1 MYALFHS
8 MTVWL
13 YVSIY
18 IVWWPNPF
26 FKIKYHITF
35 TLLSHY
41 FHFHNAWHTVLGL
54 QFIIG
59 ITILYKNNIKPLYLK
74 PFEMMSDSV
83 SSKSIGLNNNEDIKK
98 LLKTFESKDENYYF
112 LVSKTI
118 TWSALIC
125 SFIICLIL
133 V

>member
-1 MYALFHS
+1 
-8 MTVWL
+8 
-13 YVSIY
+13 
-18 IVWWPNPF
+18 
-26 FKIKYHITF
+26 
-35 TLLSHY
+35 
-41 FHFHNAWHTVLGL
+41 
-54 QFIIG
+54 
-59 ITILYKNNIKPLYLK
+59 
-74 PFEMMSDSV
+74 MMSDSV